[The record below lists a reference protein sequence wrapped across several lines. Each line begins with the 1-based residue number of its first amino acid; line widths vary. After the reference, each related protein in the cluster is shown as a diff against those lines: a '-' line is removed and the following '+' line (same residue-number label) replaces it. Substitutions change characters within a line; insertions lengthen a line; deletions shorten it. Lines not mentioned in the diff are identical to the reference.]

1 MSSWMMPPLFLEQN
15 MSFLKYGG
23 SGPWWDLEGGSKQ
36 KLETCLLSFSPL
48 LQRNPQ
54 KQYPE
59 PSGNCTILI
68 YSYLS
73 AEKKKKIVSFQR
85 RLVKMPNAACF

>member
-1 MSSWMMPPLFLEQN
+1 

-23 SGPWWDLEGGSKQ
+23 SGLCWDLEGGIKQ
-36 KLETCLLSFSPL
+36 ELETCLLSFSPL

-59 PSGNCTILI
+59 PSGNCTVLI

-73 AEKKKKIVSFQR
+73 AEKKKIVSFQR
-85 RLVKMPNAACF
+85 SLVKMPSAACF